1 MKDTESCC
9 PWYLTKTTL
18 LLLSAYQRRDMWRR
32 CTVHGEEKHTL
43 YWSAI
48 KAAPQQLILDPSVA
62 VVRSIY
68 SFLSIVFKLHP
79 LHPMHTYQMNCLF
92 MYIVNS
98 KMFSA
103 CSSIHSAFGG
113 GLRVCV
119 LPESSVQAR
128 KHILEIHTRDWNPK
142 MAEPFIDELAE
153 KCVGK
158 SASCTSNCPPS
169 CLNKKFLKNSSWSV
183 VLTLMFF
190 VLHESSKTY
199 N

>member
-32 CTVHGEEKHTL
+32 CTVK
-43 YWSAI
+43 WSTHCTEVPSRLFSW
-48 KAAPQQLILDPSVA
+48 APQQLILVPSVA
-62 VVRSIY
+62 VVPSIH
-68 SFLSIVFKLHP
+68 SFLSIVFDLSFLYYIP
-79 LHPMHTYQMNCLF
+79 RIHTKWIAYLCTCSLLARLF
-92 MYIVNS
+92 TLLLVVVFVS
-98 KMFSA
+98 V
-103 CSSIHSAFGG
+103 SS
-113 GLRVCV
+113 
-119 LPESSVQAR
+119 PESSVQAR

-183 VLTLMFF
+183 VLPLMFF